1 MQKSPNVE
9 LQYRTMTTVWAALF
23 FSQFLFLLILYFIKP
38 ELYSFDF
45 RKPLLDEQNFVFI
58 IALAVV
64 GISTF
69 VVSFILKSKFL
80 KQAVE
85 SQNTALVQT
94 AVIIGCALCEA
105 ITLFGFVLAVAFGYQ
120 YFFLWFGLGILGYIL
135 HFPRRD
141 HLIAASYRK
150 P

>member
-1 MQKSPNVE
+1 MQQNPNVE
-9 LQYRTMTTVWAALF
+9 LQYRTMSIVWAALF

-38 ELYSFDF
+38 EVYSFDF
-45 RKPLLDEQNFVFI
+45 RKPVLDAQNFVFI

-69 VVSFILKSKFL
+69 VASFILKSKLL
-80 KQAVE
+80 KQAIE

-94 AVIIGCALCEA
+94 ALIIGCALCEA
-105 ITLFGFVLAVAFGYQ
+105 TTLLGFVLAVAFGYQ
-120 YFFLWFGLGILGYIL
+120 YFFLWFALGILGYIL